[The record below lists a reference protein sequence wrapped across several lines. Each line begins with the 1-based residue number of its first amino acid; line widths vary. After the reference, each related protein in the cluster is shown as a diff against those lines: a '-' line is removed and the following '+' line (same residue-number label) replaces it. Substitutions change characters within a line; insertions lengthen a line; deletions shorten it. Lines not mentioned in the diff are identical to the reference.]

1 MKDLALT
8 QSILL
13 SIMNIPFFKHR
24 RSRTYG
30 TIKETADRDE
40 MGESFL
46 RAHWPV
52 IWRAV
57 LALGALGFVFGSI
70 MVIWISKDLPDPNK
84 LNERK
89 VAESTQI
96 FDRTGE
102 HLLYEIYQSQKRT
115 IVGFDAMSPWI
126 PKATIAVEDKYFYE
140 HSGIRV
146 VSIIRA
152 AVNNLLGRSAGSG
165 GASTLTQQLIKN
177 TIVGDQHSI
186 FRKIKEAILA
196 LRLEKK
202 YSKEDILKMYLN
214 EMPYGSTN
222 YGVEAASQSYFRK
235 ASKDLDISESATLAA
250 LLKAPSRYLNNANLL
265 RDRRD
270 LVIRLMFDQGMIT
283 EEQKIA
289 AQGSALRIYT
299 NSGIMNAPHF
309 VLYVKQMLADKY
321 GENTVDTAGLKV
333 ITTLDYDKQ
342 LEAEKIVKEQGDKF
356 AKSADANNAA
366 LVAVDPKTGQ
376 ILAMVG
382 SRDFNNEEIDG
393 QFNVAVLG
401 LRQPGSSFKPFV
413 YTAAFEKG
421 YTPETVIYDTITN
434 FDLSGA
440 KAYEP
445 HNYDGKE
452 HGLVT
457 IRKAL
462 QGSLNIPAVK
472 TMYLVGEKETI
483 EFASRFGYTSFT
495 GDYGLSLVLGGG
507 EVNLLEHTMA
517 YATLANNGTYLPSVS
532 ILEIQNPDGSKAFE
546 WKQDAGR
553 EAVKPEIAATIA
565 GVLSDDKSR
574 QYIFGANSTL
584 TLGDR
589 PVAAKTGTTND
600 YKDAW
605 TMGYTPSLTVGV
617 WVGNTT
623 PKPMK
628 GGGNTLAGTIWN
640 QFMRFSLKDTP
651 AETFPTPPTNT
662 ATKPVLRGADGG
674 IRLPIN
680 SSNGKIAV
688 STTPPNLIVE
698 RTYLLPHDIL
708 HYVDREDPTGPA
720 PLNPLDD
727 PQYDNWEGGL
737 RAWIDKSNGEGANLI
752 LEEPPTV
759 LDDGSNAE
767 FAPVVTITSLSQG
780 SNVTDENITLSCDAT
795 SPRGVTNVVFYVDGK
810 LVATV
815 NNPPFTTNF
824 NTGRLTKGNH
834 ILKVVAS
841 DDQSNTGLASLTFSF
856 NGAMGAPDIDWSE
869 EGPLTLEKTDYPK
882 EMRLTPFRY
891 DTMKIVKIFLK
902 GPTGPIKYIYNFSPV
917 TDKLA
922 GDQLSFTWNN
932 YPGAGTYI
940 LQAEMTDTENRT
952 VIKEL
957 EVMVK

>member
-1 MKDLALT
+1 MKFSLFD
-8 QSILL
+8 
-13 SIMNIPFFKHR
+13 KR
-24 RSRTYG
+24 RTRTYG
-30 TIKETADRDE
+30 EIKPANGTN
-40 MGESFL
+40 GNQISFV
-46 RAHWPV
+46 RAHWPI
-52 IWRAV
+52 IWRLAAAV
-57 LALGALGFVFGSI
+57 VALGFITVSL
-70 MVIWISKDLPDPNK
+70 MVVWISKDLPDPNK

-102 HLLYEIYQSQKRT
+102 HLLYEIYQNQKRR
-115 IVGFDAMSPWI
+115 IVDYSEMSPWI
-126 PKATIAVEDKYFYE
+126 PKATIAVEDKFFYE

-146 VSIIRA
+146 VSIVRA
-152 AVNNLLGRSAGSG
+152 AVNNFLGRKAGSG

-202 YSKEDILKMYLN
+202 YSKDDILKMYLN

-235 ASKDLDISESATLAA
+235 PSKDLDIAESATLAA
-250 LLKAPSRYLNNANLL
+250 LLKAPSRYLNNASLL

-270 LVIRLMFDQGMIT
+270 LVIRLMYDQGMIT
-283 EEQKIA
+283 EEQKKES
-289 AQGSALRIYT
+289 QGQALRIYT
-299 NSGIMNAPHF
+299 SSGIMNAPHF
-309 VLYVKQMLADKY
+309 VLYVKQLLADKY

-356 AKSADANNAA
+356 SKSANADNAA
-366 LVAVDPKTGQ
+366 LVAIDPKTGQ

-382 SRDFNNEEIDG
+382 SRDFNNEDIDG

-434 FDLSGA
+434 FDLSG
-440 KAYEP
+440 KKPYQP
-445 HNYDGKE
+445 NNYDGKE

-457 IRKAL
+457 IRTAL

-483 EFASRFGYTSFT
+483 DFASRFGYTTFT

-517 YATLANNGTYLPSVS
+517 YAALANNGTYLPPVS

-546 WKQDAGR
+546 WKQDPGH

-565 GVLSDDKSR
+565 NVLSDDPAR

-640 QFMRFSLKDTP
+640 QFMRFALKGTP
-651 AETFPTPPTNT
+651 VETFPTPPETT
-662 ATKPVLRGADGG
+662 VTKPVLRGSNGG

-680 SSNGKIAV
+680 TTNGKIAV
-688 STTPPNLIVE
+688 STTPPNLVTE
-698 RTYLLPHDIL
+698 RTYLPPHDIL
-708 HYVDREDPTGPA
+708 HYVNREDPTGPA
-720 PLNPLDD
+720 PLNPADD
-727 PQYDNWEGGL
+727 PQYENWESGL
-737 RAWIDKSNGEGANLI
+737 RAWIEKSNDSGANLV
-752 LEEPPTV
+752 LEEPPTEV
-759 LDDGSNAE
+759 DDGSNAE
-767 FAPVVTITSLSQG
+767 FAPTISVVTPTSGAVL
-780 SNVTDENITLSCDAT
+780 TDPNITLSVEAT
-795 SPRGVTNVVFYVDGK
+795 SPRGVTNVVFYIDNK
-810 LVATV
+810 LVATF
-815 NNPPFTTNF
+815 NNPPFVTTYHTDKLNQ
-824 NTGRLTKGNH
+824 GNH
-834 ILKVVAS
+834 VFKVVAS
-841 DDQSNTGLASLTFSF
+841 DDQGNVGSSATTFAF
-856 NGAMGAPDIDWSE
+856 AGAMGLPDIDWTEDS
-869 EGPLTLEKTDYPK
+869 PVVLEKSDYPREVK
-882 EMRLTPFRY
+882 ITPFRY
-891 DTMKIVKIFLK
+891 DAMKLVKVFLK
-902 GPTGPIKYIYNFSPV
+902 GPSGPTKYIYNFSPV
-917 TDKLA
+917 TDKLL
-922 GDQLSFTWNN
+922 GDHLSFTWKT

-940 LQAEMTDTENRT
+940 LQAEMTDTENR
-952 VIKEL
+952 VITKDL
-957 EVMVK
+957 EVVVK